1 MVLGLG
7 IDIIEIARIKKSIEK
22 YGERF
27 LNKVFTK
34 EEIKYCNNKFNK
46 YQHYAARFAAKEAVY
61 KALTSGWKEGLRW
74 KDIEIQN
81 DPTGMPLVN
90 PTGRLQSFLSDNTQ
104 LRISISHSENYVT
117 SVAII
122 FKNNSESNSSV

>member
-7 IDIIEIARIKKSIEK
+7 IDIIEIARIKKSIENFGDK
-22 YGERF
+22 F
-27 LNKVFTK
+27 LNKVFTD
-34 EEIKYCNNKFNK
+34 EEIKYCSSKFNK

-61 KALTSGWKEGLRW
+61 KALFSGWKKGIGW

-81 DPTGMPLVN
+81 DNSGMPSIKSYGKLK
-90 PTGRLQSFLSDNTQ
+90 GFLSENTE
-104 LRISISHSENYVT
+104 LKISISHSDSYVT

-122 FKNNSESNSSV
+122 FRNNNE